1 MVTHS
6 SETVIA
12 FI

>member
-1 MVTHS
+1 LRV

-12 FI
+12 